1 MQRMIE
7 PKSHKNE
14 FDSESSEDDMDEQP
28 MYDYTNYFKQSNYYF
43 LFDAEMKFSERKDF
57 DIEKDLDCKEYTQ
70 MKQINRGKLREFLTR
85 IEQEPQTEKTL
96 GKEEENT
103 DTDSQGFLTLKFTNS
118 SPSKKSGISSL
129 QSDNSQY
136 KVKPHK
142 RFADLN
148 PAKLLTKDGEPNDLE
163 MDRHFKFL
171 LQHRNFGLLLT
182 PEIIAHMSYFMS
194 TLVLSHKH
202 DTENPFENAH
212 KYPAFAYQKVCPDII
227 QEQEEV
233 SSSSDDGDLPQI
245 QVEDEDDLI
254 DLTPL

>member
-1 MQRMIE
+1 MIE

-70 MKQINRGKLREFLTR
+70 MKQINRGKLRGFLTR

-129 QSDNSQY
+129 
-136 KVKPHK
+136 
-142 RFADLN
+142 
-148 PAKLLTKDGEPNDLE
+148 
-163 MDRHFKFL
+163 
-171 LQHRNFGLLLT
+171 
-182 PEIIAHMSYFMS
+182 
-194 TLVLSHKH
+194 
-202 DTENPFENAH
+202 
-212 KYPAFAYQKVCPDII
+212 
-227 QEQEEV
+227 
-233 SSSSDDGDLPQI
+233 
-245 QVEDEDDLI
+245 
-254 DLTPL
+254 